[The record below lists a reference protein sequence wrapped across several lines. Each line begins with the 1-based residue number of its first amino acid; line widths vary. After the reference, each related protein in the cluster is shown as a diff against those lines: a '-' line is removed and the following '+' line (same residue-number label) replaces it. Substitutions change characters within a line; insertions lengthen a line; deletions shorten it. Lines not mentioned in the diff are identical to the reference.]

1 MVRGGKPAPQVAA
14 PRRRSAALAE
24 PSETKTAFT
33 GRPRARTSSRTSP
46 ATLPRPQEGASG
58 ERARL
63 RPRAGASGNSAA
75 ERGGR
80 GARNWR
86 AQAAAGPA
94 SRVSQRRPAPGL
106 HGNRE
111 LGAGGALRAA
121 GSRGIWLALLSPR
134 ELLFS
139 RGLDA
144 GFRPPHAVCPPGRP
158 FPPSSRG
165 VPAGTRFPPEARLL
179 VTAELAEAQGSSME
193 FEAALVDLRL
203 PWWTSSCPGG
213 PPAAQ
218 VDLQLPR
225 WTSSCPGGPPA
236 ALVNLQLPRC
246 TSSCPGAPP
255 AAQVDLQLP
264 KWTSAAQVDLQ

>member
-58 ERARL
+58 ERPEGRRGRAGQTPPWPRRSL
-63 RPRAGASGNSAA
+63 RPLSLPHPADGRLLGLQGPGRGGAASG
-75 ERGGR
+75 
-80 GARNWR
+80 
-86 AQAAAGPA
+86 
-94 SRVSQRRPAPGL
+94 RR
-106 HGNRE
+106 R
-111 LGAGGALRAA
+111 
-121 GSRGIWLALLSPR
+121 LA
-134 ELLFS
+134 
-139 RGLDA
+139 
-144 GFRPPHAVCPPGRP
+144 
-158 FPPSSRG
+158 
-165 VPAGTRFPPEARLL
+165 LL